1 MIRNGSY
8 LKVKLSRMTELYSL
22 HARLSLH
29 LFAKWPF
36 AKAYIY
42 YSEVHCQVHIV
53 FTESLLSRATT
64 MGTEISHRVWST
76 HGRVLVSHF
85 VPHHQRGSC
94 H

>member
-1 MIRNGSY
+1 MLSESKIKSDDRVIWSTCV
-8 LKVKLSRMTELYSL
+8 VKFASL
-22 HARLSLH
+22 R
-29 LFAKWPF
+29 KRPF
-36 AKAYIY
+36 AKTYIY
-42 YSEVHCQVHIV
+42 YSRVHCQVHIV
-53 FTESLLSRATT
+53 FTESILSRATT